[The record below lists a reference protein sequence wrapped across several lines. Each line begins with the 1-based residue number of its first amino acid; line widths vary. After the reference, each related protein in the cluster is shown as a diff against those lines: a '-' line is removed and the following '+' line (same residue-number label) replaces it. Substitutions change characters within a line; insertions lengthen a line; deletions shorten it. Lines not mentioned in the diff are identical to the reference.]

1 MKRFLKFPIFAVLT
15 TALLFTSCSDD
26 DDNKLEDVQPI
37 ADFEFVV
44 DMDNPLLV
52 RFTNI
57 SINAQSLVW
66 DFGDGN
72 TSADKNP
79 EHVYPKGGEYTVTLT
94 ATNGEETDSAEK
106 KVLIEEDK
114 FYPVGNVFNGNDMDD
129 PDAWTVYA
137 GADEPIEYTWTDGT
151 LLFTGT
157 ASEEITYQT
166 HVWQAFEVE
175 AGSYRFA
182 AEISGGGDGFNN
194 AYLEFLIGRPEPV
207 DGENSTNG
215 IITFHEAG
223 TYYFVI
229 KSGYWNGSMGPGM
242 SVLNVSLAP
251 VDE

>member
-1 MKRFLKFPIFAVLT
+1 MPT
-15 TALLFTSCSDD
+15 
-26 DDNKLEDVQPI
+26 
-37 ADFEFVV
+37 
-44 DMDNPLLV
+44 LV
-52 RFTNI
+52 
-57 SINAQSLVW
+57 A
-66 DFGDGN
+66 
-72 TSADKNP
+72 
-79 EHVYPKGGEYTVTLT
+79 
-94 ATNGEETDSAEK
+94 
-106 KVLIEEDK
+106 
-114 FYPVGNVFNGNDMDD
+114 FYPVGNIFNGNDMDD

-229 KSGYWNGSMGPGM
+229 KAGYWNGSMGNGM